1 MIAAAWLH
9 TLDILRADNEPIGG
23 QWPTGLKPA
32 FGDNALGDGQLF
44 WDFRNESAVKWF
56 AEKVILG
63 AVTGEAADAV
73 DGCFID
79 DPAGYGQ
86 GESAAHMVDRQPPCS
101 SFIFRD
107 ATPHVYFDV
116 PSSLLVLPCPQ
127 NTHKS
132 SLQFNWPQQK

>member
-1 MIAAAWLH
+1 M
-9 TLDILRADNEPIGG
+9 LDILHADNEPIGG

-44 WDFRNESAVKWF
+44 WDFRNKTAVKWF
-56 AEKVILG
+56 AEQVILG

-86 GESAAHMVDRQPPCS
+86 GESAAHIIDWQPLAYPLS
-101 SFIFRD
+101 SGMQRRMFILMYR
-107 ATPHVYFDV
+107 HLCLY
-116 PSSLLVLPCPQ
+116 
-127 NTHKS
+127 
-132 SLQFNWPQQK
+132 

>member
-1 MIAAAWLH
+1 MPV
-9 TLDILRADNEPIGG
+9 DNEPIGG

-44 WDFRNESAVKWF
+44 WDFRNETAVQWF

-86 GESAAHMVDRQPPCS
+86 GESAAHRIDWQTPCP
-101 SFIFRD
+101 SFITRD
-107 ATPHVYFDV
+107 AMPHVYFDV
-116 PSSLLVLPCPQ
+116 LS
-127 NTHKS
+127 
-132 SLQFNWPQQK
+132 